1 MTAGMTAERDEIVQ
15 ALSRPGLRRL
25 WPEVRDRLERLGG
38 PRGSVR
44 LAAAGEDE
52 RLAVADLLGL
62 SELPRGELRIRLDR
76 LDRAL
81 RGSRLGIGLPAA
93 LEALGGP
100 LRDLSRE
107 REGER
112 LRWQEIWE
120 RAEAH
125 PALSAGAGP
134 ALRRWLADLRAS
146 GLLRRLAP
154 GEEARLLDQ
163 ALAVLALLP
172 REVRLPVLASEALGA
187 SHALDPGRPAATLV
201 LRALALLADRPPPG
215 SAAERRDLWE
225 SAGVIADD
233 LSCDVLILGLAPAGG
248 GKIGEA
254 LRAFASEGEPMRLTL
269 RQLAGR
275 DLRFPSPLKVRV
287 CENPVVVS
295 AAADRWGPD
304 CPPLVCL
311 GGYPNHAGRR
321 LLTRLAHQG
330 ADLLYHGDFDWAGL
344 QIANLLMKTV
354 PIRPWR
360 FTAPDYRR
368 ALETEAERPG
378 LGDRPVAAQWDPD
391 LALAMADAGVA
402 VEEETVLE
410 ELLGDLAGPSG
421 PWASP

>member
-1 MTAGMTAERDEIVQ
+1 M
-15 ALSRPGLRRL
+15 
-25 WPEVRDRLERLGG
+25 RDRLERLGG
-38 PRGSVR
+38 PRGTVR
-44 LAAAGEDE
+44 LAEAGEDE
-52 RLAVADLLGL
+52 RRAVADLLGL
-62 SELPRGELRIRLDR
+62 AELPRGELRIRLDR

-100 LRDLSRE
+100 LRDLTGE
-107 REGER
+107 REDER

-125 PALSAGAGP
+125 PAVSIRPG
-134 ALRRWLADLRAS
+134 LRRWLADLRGN

-154 GEEARLLDQ
+154 EKEGKLLDQ

-201 LRALALLADRPPPG
+201 LRALAVLADRPLPR

-233 LSCDVLILGLAPAGG
+233 LSCDVLVLGLAPTGG
-248 GKIGEA
+248 GRIEEA
-254 LRAFASEGEPMRLTL
+254 LRAFASEGEPVRLTL
-269 RQLAGR
+269 RHLSGR
-275 DLRFPSPLKVRV
+275 DLRFPSPLRVHV

-295 AAADRWGPD
+295 AAADRWGVD

-311 GGYPNHAGRR
+311 GGYPNQAGLR
-321 LLTRLAHQG
+321 LLARLAHQG

-344 QIANLLMKTV
+344 QIANVLLKTV

-360 FTAPDYRR
+360 FGAPDYRR
-368 ALETEAERPG
+368 ALETEAERPA
-378 LGDRPVAAQWDPD
+378 LGDRPVVAQWDPD
-391 LALAMADAGVA
+391 LAPAMEAAGLA

-410 ELLGDLAGPSG
+410 ELLDDLGGTGLNA
-421 PWASP
+421 AR

>member
-1 MTAGMTAERDEIVQ
+1 MTAEREEIVR
-15 ALSRPGLRRL
+15 ALARPDLGRL
-25 WPEVRDRLERLGG
+25 WPEVRHRLERLGS

-44 LAAAGEDE
+44 LAEAGEDE
-52 RLAVADLLGL
+52 RRAVADLLGL

-100 LRDLSRE
+100 LRDLSGE
-107 REGER
+107 REGAR

-125 PALSAGAGP
+125 PAVSGHP
-134 ALRRWLADLRAS
+134 VLRRWLADLRAS
-146 GLLRRLAP
+146 GLLRRLAS

-163 ALAVLALLP
+163 ALAVLSLLP
-172 REVRLPVLASEALGA
+172 REMRLPVLASEALGA
-187 SHALDPGRPAATLV
+187 SHALDPGRPVATLV
-201 LRALALLADRPPPG
+201 LRALAVLADRPPPR
-215 SAAERRDLWE
+215 SASERRDLWE
-225 SAGVIADD
+225 KAGVIADD
-233 LSCDVLILGLAPAGG
+233 LSCDVLVLGLAPAGG
-248 GKIGEA
+248 GKIEEA
-254 LRAFASEGEPMRLTL
+254 LRAFAAEGEPVRLTL

-275 DLRFPSPLKVRV
+275 DLRFPSPLQVRV

-295 AAADRWGPD
+295 AAADRWGAQAL
-304 CPPLVCL
+304 PLVCL
-311 GGYPNHAGRR
+311 GGYPNQAGLR

-344 QIANLLMKTV
+344 QIANHLLKTI
-354 PIRPWR
+354 PIHPWR
-360 FTAPDYRR
+360 FTAADYRR
-368 ALETEAERPG
+368 ALETEAERPA

-391 LALAMADAGVA
+391 LAAAMADADLV

-410 ELLGDLAGPSG
+410 ELLGDLEGPN
-421 PWASP
+421 AA

>member
-1 MTAGMTAERDEIVQ
+1 MTAERDEIVQ
-15 ALSRPGLRRL
+15 ALTRPGLRRL

-62 SELPRGELRIRLDR
+62 SELPRGELRVRLDR

-100 LRDLSRE
+100 LRDLSGE

-120 RAEAH
+120 RAGAH
-125 PALSAGAGP
+125 PAVSSRP
-134 ALRRWLADLRAS
+134 VLRRWLADLRGS
-146 GLLRRLAP
+146 GLLRRLAA
-154 GEEARLLDQ
+154 GDEGRLLGQ
-163 ALAVLALLP
+163 ALAVLSLLP

-187 SHALDPGRPAATLV
+187 SHALDPGRAVATLV
-201 LRALALLADRPPPG
+201 LRALAVLADRPPPG

-233 LSCDVLILGLAPAGG
+233 LSCDVLVLGLAPSGG
-248 GKIGEA
+248 GKVEEA
-254 LRAFASEGEPMRLTL
+254 LRAFASEGEPVRLTL

-275 DLRFPSPLKVRV
+275 DLRFPSSLRVRV

-304 CPPLVCL
+304 ASPLVCL
-311 GGYPNHAGRR
+311 GGYPNQAGLR
-321 LLTRLAHQG
+321 LLSRLAEQG
-330 ADLLYHGDFDWAGL
+330 AELLYHGDFDWAGL
-344 QIANLLMKTV
+344 QIANHLLKTV

-360 FTAPDYRR
+360 FTAADYRR
-368 ALETEAERPG
+368 ALGTEAERPG

-391 LALAMADAGVA
+391 LAPVMADAGVA

-410 ELLGDLAGPSG
+410 ELLEDLG
-421 PWASP
+421 

>member
-1 MTAGMTAERDEIVQ
+1 MTVEREEIVR
-15 ALSRPGLRRL
+15 ALTRPGLGRL

-38 PRGSVR
+38 PRGTVR
-44 LAAAGEDE
+44 LAEAGDDE
-52 RLAVADLLGL
+52 RRAVADLLGL
-62 SELPRGELRIRLDR
+62 AELPRGELRIRLDR

-100 LRDLSRE
+100 LRDLTGE
-107 REGER
+107 REDER
-112 LRWQEIWE
+112 LRWQEIWD

-125 PALSAGAGP
+125 PAVSIRPG
-134 ALRRWLADLRAS
+134 LRRWLADLRGN

-154 GEEARLLDQ
+154 EKEGKLLDQ

-172 REVRLPVLASEALGA
+172 REARLPVLASEALGA
-187 SHALDPGRPAATLV
+187 SHALDPGRPMATLV
-201 LRALALLADRPPPG
+201 LRALAVLADRPPPR

-233 LSCDVLILGLAPAGG
+233 LSCDVLVLGLAPTGG
-248 GKIGEA
+248 GRIGEA
-254 LRAFASEGEPMRLTL
+254 LRAFAAEGEPMRLTL

-275 DLRFPSPLKVRV
+275 DLRFPSPLVVHV

-295 AAADRWGPD
+295 AAADRWGSD
-304 CPPLVCL
+304 SAPLVCL

-330 ADLLYHGDFDWAGL
+330 ADLLYHGDFDWPGL
-344 QIANLLMKTV
+344 QIANHLLKTV

-391 LALAMADAGVA
+391 LAPAMEAAGVA

-410 ELLGDLAGPSG
+410 ELLGDLRIL
-421 PWASP
+421 

>member
-1 MTAGMTAERDEIVQ
+1 MTAEREEIVQ
-15 ALSRPGLRRL
+15 ALSRPGLGRL

-38 PRGSVR
+38 PRGTVR
-44 LAAAGEDE
+44 LAEAGEDE
-52 RLAVADLLGL
+52 RRAVADLLGL

-76 LDRAL
+76 LDRTL
-81 RGSRLGIGLPAA
+81 RDSRLGIGLPAA

-100 LRDLSRE
+100 LRDLTGE
-107 REGER
+107 REDER

-125 PALSAGAGP
+125 TAVSCHP

-154 GEEARLLDQ
+154 EKEGRLLDQ

-187 SHALDPGRPAATLV
+187 SHALDPGRPVATLV
-201 LRALALLADRPPPG
+201 LRALAVLADRPPPR

-233 LSCDVLILGLAPAGG
+233 LSCDVLVLGLAPSGG
-248 GKIGEA
+248 GRIGEA
-254 LRAFASEGEPMRLTL
+254 LRALAAEGEPARLTL
-269 RQLAGR
+269 RQFAGS
-275 DLRFPSPLKVRV
+275 DLHFPFPRIRI

-295 AAADRWGPD
+295 AAADRWGPRAA
-304 CPPLVCL
+304 PLICL

-321 LLTRLAHQG
+321 LLTRLADQG

-344 QIANLLMKTV
+344 QIANHLLKTL

-360 FTAPDYRR
+360 FTSEDYRR
-368 ALETEAERPG
+368 ALETEAERPI
-378 LGDRPVAAQWDPD
+378 LRDRPVAAQWDPD
-391 LALAMADAGVA
+391 LATAMAAAGVA

-410 ELLGDLAGPSG
+410 ELLGDLGGEPR
-421 PWASP
+421 